1 MTRRKI
7 KFSTD
12 YFDVTPEGTEMIIE
26 AKNVDVT
33 DIIDADM
40 VLEEIDHGDLL
51 DGMDV
56 DFVADWLR
64 GEGYKVEEDE

>member
-40 VLEEIDHGDLL
+40 AIDELDHRDLL
-51 DGMDV
+51 NKMDPA
-56 DFVADWLR
+56 DVADWLR
-64 GEGYKVEEDE
+64 GEGYQVEEDE

>member
-26 AKNVDVT
+26 AKDVDVT
-33 DIIDADM
+33 DFLDADM
-40 VLEEIDHGDLL
+40 AVDELDHSDLL
-51 DGMDV
+51 NAMDEG
-56 DFVADWLR
+56 DVADWLR
-64 GEGYKVEEDE
+64 GQGYQVEEA